1 MSSGDQKSDRSWP
14 SVAARYLSGAESAV
28 LAAVGVVLVVVA
40 LMLLANSVI
49 HVYHDTPL
57 FLSPPSDLIGDA
69 PNKGPEASDTAV
81 KILNTILLVM
91 MTMEIVY
98 TVAISLES
106 HTLVAEPFLII
117 GAISAIRRMLV
128 ITAMSTKE
136 PLEQQRTTLL
146 ELTLL
151 ALTVIAMAFAIW
163 MLKKSSMMQ
172 AAVAAKSTHAGPT
185 GASDTGGSS
194 AGRGA

>member
-1 MSSGDQKSDRSWP
+1 MSSTERQPAKDWP
-14 SVAARYLSGAESAV
+14 GKAAHILSRAESAV
-28 LAAVGVVLVVVA
+28 LVAVGVVLVVVA
-40 LMLLANSVI
+40 LMLLTNSII
-49 HVYHDTPL
+49 HVAHDTSL
-57 FLSPPSDLIGDA
+57 FLTPPNDLAGEGA
-69 PNKGPEASDTAV
+69 AKGPDPSDTAV

-136 PLEQQRTTLL
+136 PIEQQRTTLL

-163 MLKKSSMMQ
+163 LLKKAGTIPAP
-172 AAVAAKSTHAGPT
+172 AAHEPG
-185 GASDTGGSS
+185 SDTPH
-194 AGRGA
+194 

>member
-1 MSSGDQKSDRSWP
+1 MSSGEHKAPKGWP
-14 SVAARYLSGAESAV
+14 GIAAHYLSRCESAV
-28 LAAVGVVLVVVA
+28 LVAVGIVLVVVA
-40 LMLLANSVI
+40 LMLLMNSII
-49 HVYHDTPL
+49 HVAHDTSL
-57 FLSPPSDLIGDA
+57 FLTPPADLAGESA
-69 PNKGPEASDTAV
+69 KGPDPSDTAV
-81 KILNTILLVM
+81 KILNKILLVM

-163 MLKKSSMMQ
+163 LLKKAGTIPS
-172 AAVAAKSTHAGPT
+172 APPGHEPGEVAGEPEM
-185 GASDTGGSS
+185 DTKKM
-194 AGRGA
+194 